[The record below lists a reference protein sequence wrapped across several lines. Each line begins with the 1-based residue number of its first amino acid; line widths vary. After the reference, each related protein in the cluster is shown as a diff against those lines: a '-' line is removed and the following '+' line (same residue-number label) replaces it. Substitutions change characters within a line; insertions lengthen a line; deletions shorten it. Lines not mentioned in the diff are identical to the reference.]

1 MHMEEAKSRI
11 TRVDPSLVKDNQV
24 LALSVNRQD
33 VDRSVH
39 FIREYGLLMPPVI
52 GQMQDGSCKVLS
64 GERELMAL
72 REMGVRTTEAVMVLA
87 GAQEEMDKLSLLL
100 STLKQAPNPL
110 SEGMFVVQILQAGH
124 YTQAQVGDLLG
135 KSVSWVNKRF
145 TLVTRLHP
153 AVRDLITQRQLCT
166 HSAQNIAKLPESV
179 QLGFSQ
185 KVLLDGL
192 PKSAVEI
199 LVSNYNKE
207 GCPPALQTQILE
219 APRHA
224 LQMLAENAVVKIKV
238 AAPITPLPAELN
250 ALRNN
255 LTLLLRCIRDAEMHF
270 ARLDPSSKTSMVSL
284 FHTCKE
290 RCARFSALLGSYLPF
305 SPGKLESGVTVNGH

>member
-1 MHMEEAKSRI
+1 M
-11 TRVDPSLVKDNQV
+11 
-24 LALSVNRQD
+24 
-33 VDRSVH
+33 
-39 FIREYGLLMPPVI
+39 
-52 GQMQDGSCKVLS
+52 
-64 GERELMAL
+64 
-72 REMGVRTTEAVMVLA
+72 
-87 GAQEEMDKLSLLL
+87 
-100 STLKQAPNPL
+100 
-110 SEGMFVVQILQAGH
+110 QILQAGH

-224 LQMLAENAVVKIKV
+224 LELLAENAVTKIK
-238 AAPITPLPAELN
+238 AASVTPLPAELN

-270 ARLDPSSKTSMVSL
+270 ARLDLSSKTSMLSL
-284 FHTCKE
+284 FYTCKE
-290 RCARFSALLGSYLPF
+290 RCARFSALLGSHLPF
-305 SPGKLESGVTVNGH
+305 SPGTLESGVTVNGH

>member
-1 MHMEEAKSRI
+1 MEEAKSCI

-52 GQMQDGSCKVLS
+52 GQLQDGSCKVLS
-64 GERELMAL
+64 GEREFMAL
-72 REMGVRTTEAVMVLA
+72 REMGVRTTEAVMVLV

-110 SEGMFVVQILQAGH
+110 SEGMLVVQILQAGH
-124 YTQAQVGDLLG
+124 YTQVQVGDLLG
-135 KSVSWVNKRF
+135 KSVSWVNKRL

-153 AVRDLITQRQLCT
+153 AVRDLVTQRQLCT
-166 HSAQNIAKLPESV
+166 HSAQNIAKLPEAL
-179 QLGFSQ
+179 QYAFSQ
-185 KVLLDGL
+185 KVLLEGL

-199 LVSNYNKE
+199 LVSGYNKE
-207 GCPPALQTQILE
+207 GCPASLQTQILE
-219 APRHA
+219 SPRHA
-224 LQMLAENAVVKIKV
+224 LSLLQENSVMKIKPV
-238 AAPITPLPAELN
+238 LPMTSLPQELN

-270 ARLDPSSKTSMVSL
+270 ARLDPSSKTAMSSL
-284 FHTCKE
+284 LFTCKE
-290 RCARFSALLGSYLPF
+290 RCARFSVLLATRLPV
-305 SPGKLESGVTVNGH
+305 SPGTTESGVTVNGH